1 MSSPSSKQKE
11 QITQEAKSLLEHK
24 PRELP
29 SDPPQ
34 TDEQRV
40 EQGREARNFLEN
52 KGSAYFLGLIDRR
65 INQLQCELLDLSSRQ
80 TERFQEVKRLIYE
93 LEILRD
99 AASSEKSTMESLV
112 AKNKG

>member
-40 EQGREARNFLEN
+40 DQGREARNFIEN
-52 KGSAYFLGLIDRR
+52 PASVYFLGLIDRH
-65 INQLQCELLDLSSRQ
+65 INKLQCEMLDLPSRSV
-80 TERFQEVKRLIYE
+80 ERFQAIKWGIYE
-93 LEILRD
+93 LGILRD
-99 AASSEKSTMESLV
+99 AAASEKSTMESLV